1 MECIICFE
9 NTNINNYT
17 QLECCKQIV
26 HNECLEKWIK
36 ININKITDIS
46 YCFYCKQKNNNI
58 NYIIDIIDNSYTIT
72 NSNIIER
79 LETNNITHSDDRYKY
94 AIITIVILLIISIIT
109 LTSISVFV
117 YIK

>member
-36 ININKITDIS
+36 ININKISDIS

-58 NYIIDIIDNSYTIT
+58 NYIIDILDNSYTNINT
-72 NSNIIER
+72 NNIIER
-79 LETNNITHSDDRYKY
+79 LETNNIIQNNNRYKFILIVIVVIL
-94 AIITIVILLIISIIT
+94 IITIVILT
-109 LTSISVFV
+109 LISVIT
-117 YIK
+117 YI

>member
-9 NTNINNYT
+9 NTNIYNYT
-17 QLECCKQIV
+17 QLDCCKQIV

-46 YCFYCKQKNNNI
+46 YCFYCKQKNSNI
-58 NYIIDIIDNSYTIT
+58 NYIIDIIDSSNV
-72 NSNIIER
+72 NNNIIQR
-79 LETNNITHSDDRYKY
+79 LETNNIIQEDNRYKY
-94 AIITIVILLIISIIT
+94 VIITIVVILMTTIVILT
-109 LTSISVFV
+109 LISVIT